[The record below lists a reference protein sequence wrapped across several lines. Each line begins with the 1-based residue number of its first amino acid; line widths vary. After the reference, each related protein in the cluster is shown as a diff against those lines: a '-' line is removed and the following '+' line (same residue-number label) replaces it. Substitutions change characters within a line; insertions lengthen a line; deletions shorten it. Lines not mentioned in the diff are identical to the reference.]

1 MDATRKLKR
10 HVFARGFAYH
20 AMSTTFVGADR
31 VECICLT
38 VGNVGLWAYWKITEQ
53 IKKIKLQ
60 IVMIFFY

>member
-10 HVFARGFAYH
+10 HSFARGFAYH

-31 VECICLT
+31 AECICLT

-53 IKKIKLQ
+53 IKKQL
-60 IVMIFFY
+60 